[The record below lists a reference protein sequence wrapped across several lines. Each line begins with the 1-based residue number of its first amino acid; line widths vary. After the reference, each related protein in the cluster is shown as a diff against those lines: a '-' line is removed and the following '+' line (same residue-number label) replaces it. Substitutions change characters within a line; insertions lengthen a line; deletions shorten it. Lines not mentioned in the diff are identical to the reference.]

1 MSNSSKKVYI
11 FILLTYS
18 LTSIFFFILYSIG
31 GVNNP
36 ATFNLIGLSM
46 IIPFLS
52 CIIVQ
57 KLLFKQSLR
66 NSFNVSLKFNIWF
79 PISIF
84 IPILISIIINLIS
97 IKKFGSIIFS
107 FDSFLT
113 NILIGLSIASFSA
126 LMEELSWRG
135 FLYNELSYLSL
146 FKVLTFISF
155 VWAFWHTP
163 VAILYKYPTIP
174 LIGSIINFIQM
185 FFISLIITYIRYKSK
200 SVLAA
205 SFSHGLFN
213 TLVLSSCISKIDS
226 IFISILLSALIVF
239 ILFIY
244 EFKASIK

>member
-1 MSNSSKKVYI
+1 M
-11 FILLTYS
+11 
-18 LTSIFFFILYSIG
+18 
-31 GVNNP
+31 
-36 ATFNLIGLSM
+36 
-46 IIPFLS
+46 
-52 CIIVQ
+52 
-57 KLLFKQSLR
+57 
-66 NSFNVSLKFNIWF
+66 
-79 PISIF
+79 
-84 IPILISIIINLIS
+84 LISIIINLIS

-126 LMEELSWRG
+126 LIEELSWRG

-163 VAILYKYPTIP
+163 VAILYKYPIIP

-185 FFISLIITYIRYKSK
+185 FFISLIITYIRYKSN
-200 SVLAA
+200 SILAA

-213 TLVLSSCISKIDS
+213 TLVLSSCIAKIDS